1 MRMAISPRLA
11 TRILGEDFATLG
23 ILLFHC
29 FFPGRGQARSYF
41 MRNEEKVQNCA
52 DALRAL
58 LPPSFS
64 PTVGLVLGTGL
75 GSLDARH
82 REKIRIPCSR
92 LPGFPETSAPSHSGH
107 FSAGILN
114 GVPVL
119 IQNGRCH
126 LYEGYSPGDVCLG
139 VRIMALNGIRS
150 LIVTNAAG
158 ALNPLFEA
166 GSLMVIDDHINLTG
180 QSPLAGLVSES
191 FGPRF
196 PDMSRAYDPALIR
209 ILEDTA
215 LRLGIRLEKGVYLC
229 TGGPQLE
236 TRAETRAFR
245 LLGADAVGMSTV
257 METIAARQMG
267 VKVLGLSCLTNQN
280 LPDCMAVTSLEQIL
294 SVANA
299 AGERMGSLLAE
310 ALPGLTAEG

>member
-1 MRMAISPRLA
+1 M
-11 TRILGEDFATLG
+11 
-23 ILLFHC
+23 
-29 FFPGRGQARSYF
+29 Q
-41 MRNEEKVQNCA
+41 NEKKVQNCA

-64 PTVGLVLGTGL
+64 PSVGLVLGTGL
-75 GSLDARH
+75 DGLDARH
-82 REKIRIPCSR
+82 REEIRIPYSR
-92 LPGFPETSAPSHSGH
+92 LPGFPKTTVPSHSGH

-126 LYEGYSPGDVCLG
+126 LYEGYSPEEVCLG
-139 VRIMALNGIRS
+139 VRVMALNGIRG

-158 ALNPLFEA
+158 ALNPLFAA

-180 QSPLAGLVSES
+180 QSPLTGLASEI

-215 LRLGIRLEKGVYLC
+215 VRLGIRLAKGVYLC
-229 TGGPQLE
+229 TAGPQLE

-267 VKVLGLSCLTNQN
+267 IKVLGLSCLTNQN
-280 LPDCMAVTSLEQIL
+280 LPDCMAAISLEQIL
-294 SVANA
+294 SA
-299 AGERMGSLLAE
+299 AGTAGKWMGSLLIE
-310 ALPGLTAEG
+310 ALPALAAES